1 MISKMQCGSRQKEY
15 YDISVIVLIYEQPLE
30 EILLTLAS
38 IIGQKN
44 ADFQI
49 IISDDGSTTPFL
61 QKCIDFMEKVGFR
74 DYKII
79 WHQYNVGTVIN
90 YIDAL
95 EKADGKYIKSL
106 GPGDCFG
113 MEDAIQ
119 LWVDDMK
126 KEGSRLSF
134 CDAIYYRKNGEKYE
148 SVVEVA
154 LPQNLQVYT
163 EKKKLQKKY
172 YLLYNDIFSAVTVMC
187 EKSLIYKYIE
197 IIRSWV
203 KYAED
208 NMFRLM
214 ILDGIEGAYFAHKAV
229 YYEWG
234 SGVSTKEN
242 IHFKKVIKQEWEKT
256 TEYICKHCSNN
267 WLENKIRNYYMP
279 GQGNESF
286 VSKIF
291 YELARLD
298 VLIYEKRNHNKKRL
312 TVHGDLGYLYTL
324 KNLYE

>member
-1 MISKMQCGSRQKEY
+1 
-15 YDISVIVLIYEQPLE
+15 
-30 EILLTLAS
+30 
-38 IIGQKN
+38 
-44 ADFQI
+44 
-49 IISDDGSTTPFL
+49 
-61 QKCIDFMEKVGFR
+61 
-74 DYKII
+74 
-79 WHQYNVGTVIN
+79 
-90 YIDAL
+90 
-95 EKADGKYIKSL
+95 
-106 GPGDCFG
+106 
-113 MEDAIQ
+113 
-119 LWVDDMK
+119 
-126 KEGSRLSF
+126 
-134 CDAIYYRKNGEKYE
+134 
-148 SVVEVA
+148 
-154 LPQNLQVYT
+154 
-163 EKKKLQKKY
+163 
-172 YLLYNDIFSAVTVMC
+172 MC